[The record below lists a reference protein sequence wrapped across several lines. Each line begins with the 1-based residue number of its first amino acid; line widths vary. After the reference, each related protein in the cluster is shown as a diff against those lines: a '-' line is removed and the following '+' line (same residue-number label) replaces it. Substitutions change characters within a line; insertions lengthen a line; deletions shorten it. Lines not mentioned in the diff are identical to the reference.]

1 MKFDKIEKWF
11 KLKWWKDAWDA
22 FLDFFSDRLNRA
34 HPDVWIGPN
43 FHYFFWLL
51 SFLCS
56 VILYFPIL
64 YFCSDAFWDLF
75 SDRWNETDPEQ
86 TFFNP
91 LFLLQNSAKIRAIHC
106 VRDLTSWLTSLT
118 NKIDMAAKKCPFSWP
133 KGLEW
138 ANFIIISYY
147 KKRPSKW
154 PPSLAW

>member
-51 SFLCS
+51 SLFLFCNS
-56 VILYFPIL
+56 VFPNSVFLFWCILGSFQWSVKWNWPRANIL
-64 YFCSDAFWDLF
+64 Q
-75 SDRWNETDPEQ
+75 PV
-86 TFFNP
+86 
-91 LFLLQNSAKIRAIHC
+91 LLQNSTKIRVIHY

-133 KGLEW
+133 
-138 ANFIIISYY
+138 
-147 KKRPSKW
+147 
-154 PPSLAW
+154 